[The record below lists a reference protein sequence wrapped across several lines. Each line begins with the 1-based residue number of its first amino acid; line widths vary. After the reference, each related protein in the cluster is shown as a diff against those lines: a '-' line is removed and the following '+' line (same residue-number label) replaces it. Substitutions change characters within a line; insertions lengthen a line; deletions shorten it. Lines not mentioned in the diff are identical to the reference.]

1 MRTELHHHHHH
12 HQVPTCGI
20 KHQVLHRT
28 HLKKKRLY
36 LDSYQ
41 KYYHI
46 VYKICQ
52 LALITLLHS
61 VQQLHNFGKTPGH
74 SLSFKAATTPHPSTC
89 PRDILTI
96 LTGKKNNAEHLYLTI
111 QNKTYILHPLSI
123 SCGIFATNPILSNIY
138 IPKGLHRYVYI
149 FLLFYHLVY
158 QLYLIDFSSEP
169 PPCLLFCN
177 K

>member
-20 KHQVLHRT
+20 KHKVLHRT
-28 HLKKKRLY
+28 HLRKKRLN

-61 VQQLHNFGKTPGH
+61 VQQLHNFGKTTPGH

-96 LTGKKNNAEHLYLTI
+96 LTGKKRCRISIISIFYNLEQNLNTTSSFHLLW
-111 QNKTYILHPLSI
+111 NL
-123 SCGIFATNPILSNIY
+123 
-138 IPKGLHRYVYI
+138 
-149 FLLFYHLVY
+149 
-158 QLYLIDFSSEP
+158 
-169 PPCLLFCN
+169 CN
-177 K
+177 KPYSQ